1 MIIAQLLQL
10 ISVIIEKLRIFEA
23 CLSDLVE
30 ETDFKEEEESEV
42 F

>member
-1 MIIAQLLQL
+1 MIVAHLLRL

-30 ETDFKEEEESEV
+30 ETDFREEEELEV

>member
-30 ETDFKEEEESEV
+30 ETYFREEEE
-42 F
+42 